1 MSVILTLQ
9 FDNEIANFTLGYTWN
24 LIILRFDNH
33 SLEDR
38 KLLKITQLSIG
49 PKDWPRLRVA
59 HSVAGNCSECSAMS
73 DREEVAEQPIVSN
86 EDVSLHGN
94 GDVEVKVPRKAM
106 CRSRPKSRKGMPSL
120 RRLSSKLKVSKSGRQ
135 SLNVSM
141 VHTNTVITIYLN
153 LY

>member
-1 MSVILTLQ
+1 
-9 FDNEIANFTLGYTWN
+9 
-24 LIILRFDNH
+24 
-33 SLEDR
+33 
-38 KLLKITQLSIG
+38 
-49 PKDWPRLRVA
+49 
-59 HSVAGNCSECSAMS
+59 MS

-94 GDVEVKVPRKAM
+94 GDVEVKVPRKAV

-141 VHTNTVITIYLN
+141 VHAHIVITIYLFICIESLHGYSYADTRQLLIN
-153 LY
+153 DFIITFCDQPSGNF